1 MYFESLLKEFSADR
15 FPYAGESFHPEKTA
29 VISAREM
36 VAVAIKNDDFICDCI
51 SLEIDRLSL
60 NKFSSGLIPF
70 YTIPDLGISF
80 ALGYW
85 SPGGAVGPHEHTA
98 WTITAVCSNKLEVII
113 YDRDESYRTN
123 SLVPKRRFEGLSG
136 MTGSI
141 YEPCIHDPRNTTNDW
156 SLTFHATSPLDGLR
170 PADRPEPL
178 NCLTSEYTISPE
190 LAVHPY
196 LKVIAARQKI
206 QFVNQLVKKLLT
218 INTPKARSVL
228 IKCLDVCSISTRNEL
243 KAYLGKSIIENIS
256 PKLLLQVTDPK
267 LELQCHCE
275 NNMVTLSVMTPKSLL
290 QVLALNTIAKE
301 VMIYAV
307 QERAFDPEQLP
318 GDLTKQERYALAE
331 ALEETGLFKRINN

>member
-15 FPYAGESFHPEKTA
+15 FPYAAESFHPEKA
-29 VISAREM
+29 SVISAREM
-36 VAVAIKNDDFICDCI
+36 VAIAIKNDDFICDCI
-51 SLEIDRLSL
+51 SLEIDRLGL
-60 NKFSSGLIPF
+60 NKFSSGLMPF
-70 YTIPDLGISF
+70 YTVPGLGISF

-85 SPGGAVGPHEHTA
+85 SPGSSVGPHEHTA

-113 YDRDESYRTN
+113 YDRDESYKTN
-123 SLVPKRRFEGLSG
+123 SLVPKRRFNGFSG

-170 PADRPEPL
+170 PADHPEPL
-178 NCLTSEYTISPE
+178 SCLTSDYTISPG
-190 LAVHPY
+190 LAAHPY
-196 LKVIAARQKI
+196 LNVITACQKI

-243 KAYLGKSIIENIS
+243 KVYLCKNLIENIS

-275 NNMVTLSVMTPKSLL
+275 NNKIVLSVMTPKSLL
-290 QVLALNTIAKE
+290 QVLALSTIAKE
-301 VMIYAV
+301 AIIYAV
-307 QERAFDPEQLP
+307 QERVFDPEQLP